1 MHLLRINNVRICV
14 TTGDKRSKALHHIV
28 CRSLQS
34 SSSDSGQM
42 HLQQGMGRRQGRN
55 KEERIERGSNM
66 VEVEVEVVVRLSKW
80 CIGRVGTTP
89 VIQAYIPAPK
99 ESRKQNSQTIPRN
112 YIFFLNLSFLLVA
125 STLLVIYNSSH
136 SPHILVQSIHSNNEQ
151 GCQGF
156 LGMVDYEDKCLY
168 LKSNN
173 PCVSRGYI
181 DYLYIFY
188 CSFGTCPLVG
198 YGFLLFWL
206 LVLFYLLGNTAS
218 EYFCASLESLSRL
231 LKLSPTIAGV
241 TLLSLGN
248 GAPDVFSSFVSF
260 MGKGGTNIDVG
271 LNTIL
276 GGASFVSCVV
286 VGIIS
291 ISIRK
296 RLVRVKKSDFVR
308 DACFYLLVVVCLI
321 LILIQKEIDVWASIA
336 FSTLYVVYVIV
347 VYVSHTQSGKPSES
361 LSNPSHDLTVPIL
374 SSMERDEREELGAAE
389 DGALTCAVEEV
400 KKSCYQLPRPSD
412 SCRRLIFVIEL
423 TLYVPR
429 RLTIPVVCEERWS
442 KPYAV
447 ASVTLAPVLLS
458 SLWNHQY
465 ANASFQKS
473 LLIYVIGLIIGLV
486 FGLVACMTTEKS
498 SPPKKCLLPWLAAG
512 FLMSVTWSYITAQ
525 ELVALLVSIGYIL
538 GISPSILGLTVLAW
552 GNSLGDLIT
561 NLTMALNGGPEGA
574 QIAFSACYAGP
585 IFNTLFGLGLSLV
598 GSSWSKYPSAV
609 VIHGYLYLME
619 TLGLLGGGLLWA
631 LVVLPRRDM
640 TLDGVL
646 GVGLLVIYI
655 FSMSLRLI
663 QTLGSLQ
670 LQTEL

>member
-1 MHLLRINNVRICV
+1 
-14 TTGDKRSKALHHIV
+14 
-28 CRSLQS
+28 
-34 SSSDSGQM
+34 
-42 HLQQGMGRRQGRN
+42 
-55 KEERIERGSNM
+55 M
-66 VEVEVEVVVRLSKW
+66 VEVVMKTSVS
-80 CIGRVGTTP
+80 
-89 VIQAYIPAPK
+89 IPLY
-99 ESRKQNSQTIPRN
+99 RN
-112 YIFFLNLSFLLVA
+112 YIILSNLSFLLVA
-125 STLLVIYNSSH
+125 ATLFVIYNPHSSQ
-136 SPHILVQSIHSNNEQ
+136 IIFQTIHSNNELQ
-151 GCQGF
+151 SCNGF
-156 LGMVDYEDKCLY
+156 LGIGDYEDKCMY
-168 LKSNN
+168 LKSKN
-173 PCVSRGYI
+173 PCVSKGYI

-198 YGFLLFWL
+198 YGFLLCWL

-218 EYFCASLESLSRL
+218 EYFCASLESLSSL

-260 MGKGGTNIDVG
+260 MGKDGSTNIDVG

-291 ISIRK
+291 VSIRK
-296 RLVRVKKSDFVR
+296 RRVRVEKSDLVRDT
-308 DACFYLLVVVCLI
+308 CFYLLVVLCLI
-321 LILIQKEIDVWASIA
+321 LILIQKEIDVWASMA
-336 FSTLYVVYVIV
+336 FSTLYIVYVIV
-347 VYVSHTQSGKPSES
+347 VYVSHRNSSKPSES
-361 LSNPSHDLTVPIL
+361 YTISLTDHSQDLNVPIL
-374 SSMERDEREELGAAE
+374 MSSMERGESEELGA
-389 DGALTCAVEEV
+389 LTSAVEV
-400 KKSCYQLPRPSD
+400 KKGCCQLPKPTD
-412 SCRRLIFVIEL
+412 SCRMLIFILEL
-423 TLYVPR
+423 PLYVPR
-429 RLTIPVVCEERWS
+429 RLTIPVVSEERWS

-465 ANASFQKS
+465 ANASFHKS
-473 LLIYVIGLIIGLV
+473 LLIYVIGLTIGLV
-486 FGLVACMTTEKS
+486 FGFVACMTTERS

-512 FLMSVTWSYITAQ
+512 FLMSVAWSYITAQ

-561 NLTMALNGGPEGA
+561 NLTMALHGRPEGA

-585 IFNTLFGLGLSLV
+585 IFNTLFGLGISFV
-598 GSSWSKYPSAV
+598 GASWSKYPSAV
-609 VIHGYLYLME
+609 VIHGDPYLLE
-619 TLGLLGGGLLWA
+619 TLALLAGGLLWA

-655 FSMSLRLI
+655 ISISLRLF
-663 QTLGSLQ
+663 
-670 LQTEL
+670 QTEL

>member
-1 MHLLRINNVRICV
+1 MKTFC
-14 TTGDKRSKALHHIV
+14 
-28 CRSLQS
+28 
-34 SSSDSGQM
+34 
-42 HLQQGMGRRQGRN
+42 
-55 KEERIERGSNM
+55 
-66 VEVEVEVVVRLSKW
+66 
-80 CIGRVGTTP
+80 
-89 VIQAYIPAPK
+89 
-99 ESRKQNSQTIPRN
+99 SRPLYRN
-112 YIFFLNLSFLLVA
+112 YIIFLNLSFLFVA
-125 STLLVIYNSSH
+125 STLLVVYSSH
-136 SPHILVQSIHSNNEQ
+136 SSQFLVLSFHSSNEQ
-151 GCQGF
+151 GCGD
-156 LGMVDYEDKCLY
+156 LNGIGDYAEKCLY
-168 LKSNN
+168 LKSKN
-173 PCVSRGYI
+173 PCVSQGYI

-188 CSFGTCPLVG
+188 CSFGTSPLLG

-218 EYFCASLESLSRL
+218 EYFCSSLESLSRL

-248 GAPDVFSSFVSF
+248 GAPDVFSTFVSI
-260 MGKGGTNIDVG
+260 MGSGGTNINVG
-271 LNTIL
+271 LNTVL

-296 RLVRVKKSDFVR
+296 RLVRVDKSAFVR
-308 DACFYLLVVVCLI
+308 DTSFYLLVILCLF
-321 LILIQKEIDVWASIA
+321 LILIQKEIDVWAAMA
-336 FSTLYVVYVIV
+336 FSTLYIVYVIV
-347 VYVSHTQSGKPSES
+347 VYVSHTHVSHTHGWNSGKPSES
-361 LSNPSHDLTVPIL
+361 HGNISNGSHDLTVPIM
-374 SSMERDEREELGAAE
+374 SSIEREESEDRLSAAE
-389 DGALTCAVEEV
+389 EGALSSAVEEA
-400 KKSCYQLPRPSD
+400 KRGCYQLPGPSD
-412 SCRRLIFVIEL
+412 SCRMLIFILEL
-423 TLYVPR
+423 PLYIPR
-429 RLTIPVVCEERWS
+429 RLTIPVVSEDRWS

-473 LLIYVIGLIIGLV
+473 LLIYVIGLIIGLL
-486 FGLVACMTTEKS
+486 FGFVACRTTEMS
-498 SPPKKCLLPWLAAG
+498 NPPKKCLFPWLAAG

-538 GISPSILGLTVLAW
+538 GISPSILGLTILAW

-609 VIHGYLYLME
+609 VIQGDPYLLE
-619 TLGLLGGGLLWA
+619 TLGLLAGGLLWA
-631 LVVLPRRDM
+631 LVVLPRRGM

-646 GVGLLVIYI
+646 GGGLLVMYI
-655 FSMSLRLI
+655 ISMSLRLF

-670 LQTEL
+670 LQTKL